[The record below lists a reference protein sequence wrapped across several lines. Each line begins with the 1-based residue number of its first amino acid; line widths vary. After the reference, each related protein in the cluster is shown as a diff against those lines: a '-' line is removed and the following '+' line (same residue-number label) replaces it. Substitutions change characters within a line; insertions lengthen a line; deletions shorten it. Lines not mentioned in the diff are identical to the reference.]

1 VAIFRFTI
9 SPCCQQ
15 CGTGKYGF
23 GGCRRPVIGPDGVAV
38 PAEHDQFQLNAITR
52 TRQNHRQESPSSS
65 ALAEPVAQIRR
76 DLPRP

>member
-1 VAIFRFTI
+1 VVPASTGSADVAGRSSARI
-9 SPCCQQ
+9 
-15 CGTGKYGF
+15 
-23 GGCRRPVIGPDGVAV
+23 GVAV